1 MKRKR
6 IIKVA
11 LIVMGLVLLWNHLPY
26 YYNND
31 KAVDFITGHAE
42 TKSKCSCAGYVMR
55 GLWHGGCP
63 VSLFVLPAYGYGKI
77 LPQMGFQEVTSENYT
92 PQRGDISVLPQ
103 NSSHVFGHIAV
114 YNGKQWVSDFK
125 QNNMLCSKAY
135 RASGQYRI
143 FRIGDG
149 WHWKHVWTSPVDWYG
164 WIQAGI
170 KGWRKIRL

>member
-1 MKRKR
+1 MSWVLSFCGTICL
-6 IIKVA
+6 IITIMTANVKSGRLA
-11 LIVMGLVLLWNHLPY
+11 IYAPY
-26 YYNND
+26 MPPYML
-31 KAVDFITGHAE
+31 
-42 TKSKCSCAGYVMR
+42 YV
-55 GLWHGGCP
+55 P
-63 VSLFVLPAYGYGKI
+63 PYIPYVPPYVPYAPISLFVLPAYGYGKI